1 MNDKYLTVTQI
12 NKYIKY
18 KMDND
23 SNLNVVYLKGEI
35 SNFKNHSSGH
45 LYFTIKDES
54 SRILA
59 VMFRNNAQK
68 INFKPVDGSK
78 VLVVGRISCYEA
90 SGNYQIYVEEM
101 LEDGVGNL
109 YLEFE
114 RLKKKLG
121 EKGYF
126 DDCYKKQIPKFPKK
140 IGIITAPTGAAIRDI
155 ITTINR
161 RYKLVELFIFP
172 SLVQGENA
180 KEDIVKN
187 IELANTYD
195 LDVIILGRG
204 GGSIED
210 LWAFNEEIVADAV
223 FKSEIPI
230 ISAVGHEI
238 DFTIS
243 DFVSDL
249 RAPTPTAA
257 AELAVPN
264 TIDLINYIKQL
275 EIRSNKSVLNLLDI
289 NKNKITSLLN
299 SYVLKNPR
307 NMYEVKAQKLD
318 NLVDKLNL
326 LIKRNLNDNNNKFIN
341 ILNKLDALNPINTIK
356 RGYSITKI
364 DDVVI
369 TSVSDITNDSIITTD
384 LADGKIISK
393 VMNVEENKW
402 KKKKWVLRKN
412 WKN

>member
-23 SNLNVVYLKGEI
+23 SNLSVVYLKGEI

-59 VMFRNNAQK
+59 VMFRGNASK

-121 EKGYF
+121 DKGYF
-126 DDCYKKQIPKFPKK
+126 DDMYKKPIPKFPKR

-161 RYKLVELFIFP
+161 RYKLVELYIFP

-180 KEDIVKN
+180 KDDIVKN
-187 IELANTYD
+187 LERANNYNLD
-195 LDVIILGRG
+195 LIILGRG

-210 LWAFNEEIVADAV
+210 LWAFNEEVVADAI
-223 FKSEIPI
+223 FKSNIPI

-257 AELAVPN
+257 AELSVPN

-275 EIRSNKSVLNLLDI
+275 EIRASKSMENIIDTKKSRLN
-289 NKNKITSLLN
+289 SLIN
-299 SYVLKNPR
+299 SYVLKNPK
-307 NMYEVKAQKLD
+307 NMYEIKSQKLD
-318 NLVDKLNL
+318 NLVDKLNIY
-326 LIKRNLNDNNNKFIN
+326 IKRNLNDKNNRFIN

-356 RGYSITKI
+356 RGYSITKNK
-364 DDVVI
+364 DKVI
-369 TSVSDITNDSIITTD
+369 TSINSVGENDIITTD
-384 LADGKIISK
+384 LVDGIITSK
-393 VMNVEENKW
+393 VVKVEESI
-402 KKKKWVLRKN
+402 
-412 WKN
+412 

>member
-59 VMFRNNAQK
+59 VMFRGNASK

-121 EKGYF
+121 DKGYF
-126 DDCYKKQIPKFPKK
+126 DDMYKKPIPKFPRR

-161 RYKLVELFIFP
+161 RYKLVELYIFP

-180 KEDIVKN
+180 KDDIVRN
-187 IELANTYD
+187 LERADSYD
-195 LDVIILGRG
+195 LDLIILGRG

-210 LWAFNEEIVADAV
+210 LWAFNEEVVADAI
-223 FKSEIPI
+223 FKSNTPI

-257 AELAVPN
+257 AELSVPN

-275 EIRSNKSVLNLLDI
+275 EIRASKSMENIIDTKKSRLN
-289 NKNKITSLLN
+289 SLIN
-299 SYVLKNPR
+299 SYVLKNPK
-307 NMYEVKAQKLD
+307 NMYEIKSQKLD
-318 NLVDKLNL
+318 NLVDKLNIY
-326 LIKRNLNDNNNKFIN
+326 IKRNLNDKNNKFIN

-356 RGYSITKI
+356 RGYSITKSK
-364 DDVVI
+364 DKVI
-369 TSVSDITNDSIITTD
+369 TSINSVDENDIITTD
-384 LADGKIISK
+384 LVDGVITSK
-393 VMNVEENKW
+393 VVRVEESI
-402 KKKKWVLRKN
+402 
-412 WKN
+412 

>member
-23 SNLNVVYLKGEI
+23 SNLSVVYLKGEI

-59 VMFRNNAQK
+59 VMFRGNASK

-121 EKGYF
+121 DKGYF
-126 DDCYKKQIPKFPKK
+126 DDMYKKPIPKFPKR

-161 RYKLVELFIFP
+161 RYKLVELYIFP

-180 KEDIVKN
+180 KDDIVKN
-187 IELANTYD
+187 LERANNYNLD
-195 LDVIILGRG
+195 LIILGRG

-210 LWAFNEEIVADAV
+210 LWAFNEEVVADAI
-223 FKSEIPI
+223 FKSNIPI

-257 AELAVPN
+257 AELSVPN

-275 EIRSNKSVLNLLDI
+275 EIRASKSMENIIDTKKSRLN
-289 NKNKITSLLN
+289 SLVN
-299 SYVLKNPR
+299 SYVLKNPK
-307 NMYEVKAQKLD
+307 NMYEIKSQKLD
-318 NLVDKLNL
+318 NLVDKLNIY
-326 LIKRNLNDNNNKFIN
+326 IKRNLNDKNNKFIN

-356 RGYSITKI
+356 RGYSITKSK
-364 DDVVI
+364 DKVI
-369 TSVSDITNDSIITTD
+369 TSINSVVENDIITTD
-384 LADGKIISK
+384 LVDGVITSK
-393 VMNVEENKW
+393 VVRVEESI
-402 KKKKWVLRKN
+402 
-412 WKN
+412 

>member
-23 SNLNVVYLKGEI
+23 SNLSVVYLKGEI

-59 VMFRNNAQK
+59 VMFRGNASK

-121 EKGYF
+121 DKGYF
-126 DDCYKKQIPKFPKK
+126 DDMYKKPIPKFPKR

-161 RYKLVELFIFP
+161 RYKLVELYIFP

-180 KEDIVKN
+180 KDDIVRN
-187 IELANTYD
+187 LERANNYD
-195 LDVIILGRG
+195 LDLIILGRG

-210 LWAFNEEIVADAV
+210 LWAFNEEVVADAI
-223 FKSEIPI
+223 FKSNIPI

-257 AELAVPN
+257 AELSVPN

-275 EIRSNKSVLNLLDI
+275 EIRASKSMENIIDTKKSRLN
-289 NKNKITSLLN
+289 SLIN
-299 SYVLKNPR
+299 SYVLKNPK
-307 NMYEVKAQKLD
+307 NMYEIKSQKLD
-318 NLVDKLNL
+318 NLVDKLNIY
-326 LIKRNLNDNNNKFIN
+326 IKRNLNDKNNRFIN

-356 RGYSITKI
+356 RGYSITKNK
-364 DDVVI
+364 DKVI
-369 TSVSDITNDSIITTD
+369 TSINSVGENDIITTD
-384 LADGKIISK
+384 LVDGIITSK
-393 VMNVEENKW
+393 VVKVEESI
-402 KKKKWVLRKN
+402 
-412 WKN
+412 

>member
-23 SNLNVVYLKGEI
+23 SNLSVVYLKGEI

-59 VMFRNNAQK
+59 VMFRGNASK

-121 EKGYF
+121 DKGYF
-126 DDCYKKQIPKFPKK
+126 DDMYKKPIPKFPKR

-161 RYKLVELFIFP
+161 RYKLVELYIFP

-180 KEDIVKN
+180 KDDIVKN
-187 IELANTYD
+187 LERANNYD
-195 LDVIILGRG
+195 LDLIILGRG

-210 LWAFNEEIVADAV
+210 LWAFNEEVVADAI
-223 FKSEIPI
+223 FKSNTPI

-257 AELAVPN
+257 AELSVPN

-275 EIRSNKSVLNLLDI
+275 EIRASKSMENIIDTKKSRLN
-289 NKNKITSLLN
+289 SLIN
-299 SYVLKNPR
+299 SYVLKNPK
-307 NMYEVKAQKLD
+307 NMYEIKSQKLD
-318 NLVDKLNL
+318 NLVDKLNIY
-326 LIKRNLNDNNNKFIN
+326 IKRNLNDKNNRFIN

-356 RGYSITKI
+356 RGYSITKNK
-364 DDVVI
+364 DKVI
-369 TSVSDITNDSIITTD
+369 TSINSVVENDIITTD
-384 LADGKIISK
+384 LVDGIITSK
-393 VMNVEENKW
+393 VVKVEESI
-402 KKKKWVLRKN
+402 
-412 WKN
+412 

>member
-23 SNLNVVYLKGEI
+23 SNLSVVYLKGEI

-59 VMFRNNAQK
+59 VMFRTNASK

-114 RLKKKLG
+114 KLKKKLG
-121 EKGYF
+121 DKGYF
-126 DDCYKKQIPKFPKK
+126 DDIYKKPIPKFPKK

-161 RYKLVELFIFP
+161 RYKLVELYIFP

-180 KEDIVKN
+180 KDDIVKN
-187 IELANTYD
+187 LNCASNYD
-195 LDVIILGRG
+195 LDLIILGRG

-210 LWAFNEEIVADAV
+210 LWAFNEEVVADAI
-223 FKSEIPI
+223 FKSNIPI

-257 AELAVPN
+257 AELSVPN

-275 EIRSNKSVLNLLDI
+275 EIRASKSMENIIDTKKSRLN
-289 NKNKITSLLN
+289 SLIN
-299 SYVLKNPR
+299 SYVLKNPK
-307 NMYEVKAQKLD
+307 NMYEIKSQKLD
-318 NLVDKLNL
+318 NLVDKLNIY
-326 LIKRNLNDNNNKFIN
+326 IKRNINDNNNRFIN

-356 RGYSITKI
+356 RGYSITKSK
-364 DDVVI
+364 DKVI
-369 TSVSDITNDSIITTD
+369 TSIKNISENDIITTD
-384 LADGKIISK
+384 LVDGIITSK
-393 VMNVEENKW
+393 VMSVEESI
-402 KKKKWVLRKN
+402 
-412 WKN
+412 